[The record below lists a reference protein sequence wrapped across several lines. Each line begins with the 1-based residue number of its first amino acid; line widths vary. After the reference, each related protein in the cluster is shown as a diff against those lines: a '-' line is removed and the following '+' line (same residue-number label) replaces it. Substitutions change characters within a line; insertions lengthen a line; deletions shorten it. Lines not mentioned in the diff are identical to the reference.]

1 MDLSVAIFL
10 IFNSII
16 CKVLLCCKNVKW
28 LELVPLCIVI
38 FQNNICWNIFH
49 DVFFFP
55 SKASAAFNNFFF
67 AVNLYFKFKP
77 HMIELNN
84 LGSLSVPDLIKV
96 AYTCSLHGN
105 IETQSLTF
113 HTNIRVP
120 HHSLNCL
127 LRMFMFAKWL
137 RFYCKNVLLNMP
149 HALAHILS
157 MLYRIRFLHQLNCF
171 LG

>member
-49 DVFFFP
+49 DVFFS
-55 SKASAAFNNFFF
+55 SKASAAFNNLFF

-105 IETQSLTF
+105 IKTQSLTF

-127 LRMFMFAKWL
+127 LKDVHV
-137 RFYCKNVLLNMP
+137 CKVAEVLLQKCVVEHASCFSTYTE
-149 HALAHILS
+149 HALS
-157 MLYRIRFLHQLNCF
+157 Y
-171 LG
+171 